1 MIWVFVAWVVLALL
15 ISSGVA
21 AWQHLDFRGWYL
33 MFLFYLVAIP
43 VVLVTLGLLLN
54 GILS

>member
-1 MIWVFVAWVVLALL
+1 MIWLFVVWIVLAFL

-21 AWQHLDFRGWYL
+21 AWQHLTFRGWYL

-43 VVLVTLGLLLN
+43 VVLFVLWYVVRGVMV
-54 GILS
+54 